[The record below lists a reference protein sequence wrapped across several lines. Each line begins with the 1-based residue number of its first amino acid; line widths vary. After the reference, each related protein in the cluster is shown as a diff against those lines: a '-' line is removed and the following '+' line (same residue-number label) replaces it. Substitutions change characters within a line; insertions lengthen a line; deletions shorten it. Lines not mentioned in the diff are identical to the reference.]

1 MKHKWI
7 LLIVGALPILS
18 WAQDQ
23 QQPAAPAPFT
33 PAVPQASM
41 VAGYGGFPG
50 YSTGG
55 STVAGDAMHGM
66 ASVISARGDAALSAS
81 AAAVNLTQADK
92 QLIQNQYAATD
103 TYFQMRATNRAARA
117 AERGSAL
124 SMEQLAKIAHDGVPK
139 PLSASQLDPVSGH
152 LNWPGPLQHDAFA
165 AHRAELD
172 QLMTQQAH
180 YGTLSY
186 ADQTKVRSSVNA
198 MFKALKANIKQIP
211 APDYTSARSF
221 LNSVL
226 YAATKSQLG

>member
-1 MKHKWI
+1 MTRVSV
-7 LLIVGALPILS
+7 LLIIGALPFLGL
-18 WAQDQ
+18 AQN
-23 QQPAAPAPFT
+23 QQPAEAPYT

-41 VAGYGGFPG
+41 VAGYGGYGG

-92 QLIQNQYAATD
+92 QLIQNQQAATD

-117 AERGSAL
+117 SERGPAL
-124 SMEQLAKIAHDGVPK
+124 SMEQLAKIAHDGLPK
-139 PLSASQLDPVSGH
+139 PLDATQFDPVSGQ
-152 LNWPGPLQHDAFA
+152 LNWPGVLQHEALTA
-165 AHRAELD
+165 QRVELD
-172 QLMTQQAH
+172 HLMAQQAR
-180 YGTLSY
+180 YGTLTY
-186 ADQTKVRSSVNA
+186 ADQTKVRTSVNS
-198 MFKALKANIKQIP
+198 MFKALKANISKIP
-211 APDYTSARSF
+211 TPDYTSARKF

>member
-1 MKHKWI
+1 MKQKWI
-7 LLIVGALPILS
+7 LFIVGTLPVLG
-18 WAQDQ
+18 WAQN
-23 QQPAAPAPFT
+23 QQPAEVPYT

-41 VAGYGGFPG
+41 VAGYGGSG
-50 YSTGG
+50 ASNTGG
-55 STVAGDAMHGM
+55 HTVAGDAMQGM

-92 QLIQNQYAATD
+92 QMIQNQQAATD

-117 AERGSAL
+117 VERGPAL

-139 PLSASQLDPVSGH
+139 PLSSNQLDPVSGQ
-152 LNWPGPLQHDAFA
+152 LNWPGPLQVDALA
-165 AHRAELD
+165 TYRAQLDEL
-172 QLMTQQAH
+172 MSEQAR
-180 YGTLSY
+180 YGSLSY

-198 MFKALKANIKQIP
+198 MFKALKANISKIP
-211 APDYTSARSF
+211 TPDYTSARSF

>member
-7 LLIVGALPILS
+7 LLIVGALPIVG
-18 WAQDQ
+18 WAQNQ
-23 QQPAAPAPFT
+23 VQPEAPFT

-41 VAGYGGFPG
+41 VAGYGGYPG

-117 AERGSAL
+117 AERGPAL

-139 PLSASQLDPVSGH
+139 PLASNQLNPVTGQ
-152 LNWPGPLQHDAFA
+152 LNWPGPLQHDAFK

-172 QLMTQQAH
+172 HLMAEQAR
-180 YGTLSY
+180 YGSLSY
-186 ADQTKVRSSVNA
+186 ADQSKVRQNVNT
-198 MFKALKANIKQIP
+198 MFKALKAHIKEIP
-211 APDYTSARSF
+211 TMDYTSARSF

>member
-7 LLIVGALPILS
+7 LLIVGALPILG
-18 WAQDQ
+18 WAQAQ
-23 QQPAAPAPFT
+23 QQPEAPFT

-41 VAGYGGFPG
+41 VAGYGGYPG

-117 AERGSAL
+117 AERGPAL

-139 PLSASQLDPVSGH
+139 PLNSNQLDPVSGH

-172 QLMTQQAH
+172 ELMTQQAR
-180 YGTLSY
+180 YGNLTY
-186 ADQTKVRSSVNA
+186 ADQSKVRKSIND
-198 MFKALKANIKQIP
+198 MFNALKRNIKEIP
-211 APDYTSARSF
+211 TADYTSARSF

>member
-1 MKHKWI
+1 MKQKWI
-7 LLIVGALPILS
+7 LFIVGTLPVLG
-18 WAQDQ
+18 WAQN
-23 QQPAAPAPFT
+23 QQPAEVPYT

-41 VAGYGGFPG
+41 VAGYGGYG
-50 YSTGG
+50 AYNTGG
-55 STVAGDAMHGM
+55 HTVAGDAMQGM

-92 QLIQNQYAATD
+92 QMIQNQQAATD

-117 AERGSAL
+117 VERGPAL

-139 PLSASQLDPVSGH
+139 PLSSNQLDPVSGQ
-152 LNWPGPLQHDAFA
+152 LNWPGPLQVDALA
-165 AHRAELD
+165 TYRAQLDEL
-172 QLMTQQAH
+172 MSEQAR
-180 YGTLSY
+180 YGSLSY

-198 MFKALKANIKQIP
+198 MFKALKANISKIP
-211 APDYTSARSF
+211 TPDYTSARSF